1 MLISTNLKSDLMR
14 KFLMI
19 SRLLYDKGYRQ
30 YVDAAMTIRGEHSD
44 CKFYIAGGI
53 DKSYPNHVPQDVL
66 DNDVE
71 SGAIEYLGYQQD
83 IGKFIREMD
92 CIVLPS
98 YYSEGLSRVL
108 MEALAMKKPIITT
121 DIPGC
126 RETVDDGVN
135 GFLCEPKNTQ
145 SLVAAIERLLRLGDN
160 ELKEMGERGRAKA
173 EQQFDIRKVIK
184 ILLLSA
190 KP

>member
-1 MLISTNLKSDLMR
+1 MR

-30 YVDAAMTIRGEHSD
+30 YVDAAMTIRNKHSD

-53 DKSYPNHVPQDVL
+53 DISYPNHVPQDVL

-121 DIPGC
+121 NIPGC

-135 GFLCEPKNTQ
+135 GFICEPKNKD
-145 SLVAAIERLLRLGDN
+145 SLAAAIEKLL
-160 ELKEMGERGRAKA
+160 ELSDEELRAMGERGRMKA
-173 EQQFDIRKVIK
+173 EEQFDINKVIK
-184 ILLLSA
+184 IYHDVVDRHDKL
-190 KP
+190 